1 MQKQISLWMSTFIY
15 VTQTRSFDAN
25 VHIYQ
30 RQRMGLL
37 CFHIAMVLCLEV
49 IINHHY
55 DVL

>member
-1 MQKQISLWMSTFIY
+1 MQKQISLWLSTFIY

-25 VHIYQ
+25 VHIYHQ
-30 RQRMGLL
+30 GMGLL